1 LSLKL
6 WNAAVR
12 HDAAVQMVVKGR
24 SEDYAIN
31 EAEQLM
37 PNGSKLKY
45 PGKWSQTSPSFSMS
59 GFCFILRIPN
69 RPAMLE
75 LEPNTAAP
83 EIDHLPDSLAAP

>member
-12 HDAAVQMVVKGR
+12 HDTAVQMVVKGR

-45 PGKWSQTSPSFSMS
+45 RGKRSQTSPIFSMS
-59 GFCFILRIPN
+59 GFCFILRVPN
-69 RPAMLE
+69 RLAMWALE
-75 LEPNTAAP
+75 SNTAAP
-83 EIDHLPDSLAAP
+83 EIDHLLDFLAAP